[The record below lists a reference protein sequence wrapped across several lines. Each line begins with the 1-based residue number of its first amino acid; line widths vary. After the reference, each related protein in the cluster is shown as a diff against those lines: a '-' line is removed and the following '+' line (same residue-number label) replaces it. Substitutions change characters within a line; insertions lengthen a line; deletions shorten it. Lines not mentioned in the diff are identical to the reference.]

1 MQPMLH
7 VQLVR
12 NLIDCGM
19 NPQESLDA
27 PRWFLHGTGATQ
39 SEQDMRH
46 SSVLLE
52 EGYGGKWDG
61 QQLCEARD
69 SGGERGAARTQD
81 GAEGTVIRS
90 VLTVWGHGT
99 ALAVLHNSVCTY
111 FVRCLLRDRTHHAP
125 RQHQLRWAER
135 HPHQHCPA

>member
-39 SEQDMRH
+39 NEQDMRH

-61 QQLCEARD
+61 QQVSEAQD
-69 SGGERGAARTQD
+69 KGGERGEARKQD
-81 GAEGTVIRS
+81 GTQGTVP
-90 VLTVWGHGT
+90 H
-99 ALAVLHNSVCTY
+99 AVGIMC
-111 FVRCLLRDRTHHAP
+111 
-125 RQHQLRWAER
+125 
-135 HPHQHCPA
+135 

>member
-19 NPQESLDA
+19 NPQECLDA

-39 SEQDMRH
+39 NEQDMRH

-61 QQLCEARD
+61 QQVIEAHSESVQRGEARK
-69 SGGERGAARTQD
+69 QD
-81 GAEGTVIRS
+81 GTEGTVPH
-90 VLTVWGHGT
+90 TVDIKCWT
-99 ALAVLHNSVCTY
+99 
-111 FVRCLLRDRTHHAP
+111 
-125 RQHQLRWAER
+125 
-135 HPHQHCPA
+135 